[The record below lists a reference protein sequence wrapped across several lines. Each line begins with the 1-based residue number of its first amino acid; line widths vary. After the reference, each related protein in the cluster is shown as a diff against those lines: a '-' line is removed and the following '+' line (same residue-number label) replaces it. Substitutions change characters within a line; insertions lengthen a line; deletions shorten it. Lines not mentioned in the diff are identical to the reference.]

1 MSLTEHFM
9 PEANRLY
16 VGEGVVIKGQISV
29 PDTLVASGALEGEV
43 TVGNLVVDETGTIK
57 GKITV
62 AQNAEISGKV
72 FDKLDVKA
80 LLIIRST
87 GRVDGT
93 VSYGLLQIE
102 QGASIAGGLSSTD
115 YQAEQKPPK
124 IDLLTKKEPKP
135 LKQNISSGDGAR
147 SSKLPALSA

>member
-1 MSLTEHFM
+1 MSLKKHFM

-16 VGEGVVIKGQISV
+16 VGEGAVIKGQISV
-29 PDTLVASGALEGEV
+29 PDTLVACGALEGEL
-43 TVGNLVVDETGTIK
+43 TVGNLVVDETGAIK

-124 IDLLTKKEPKP
+124 VDLLTRKEPKP
-135 LKQNISSGDGAR
+135 LKQNISSGDGAG